1 MLLLRCRAKFAGT
14 VKLYHAH
21 EPGADKCSHVVHV
34 YAADSAVHA
43 RRPPVRKARGPMQA
57 LTSVARG
64 SLYEAL
70 AAVALQPFGIAFR
83 VRGGA
88 GDKGVDLQG
97 SWPQTAL
104 SHLQLIAQCKSNE
117 SAVGSAA
124 LRELVAAVAHR
135 QQAVGDEHTMFTTG
149 VPVCSAPTARA
160 AVCGVFFAQAGFTR
174 EATHAAFQARSP
186 LLLAH
191 MSMNVLSNIAVKTNP
206 HGWHGADRLHH
217 PLSGGVGPPSSDHP
231 LPQEPRSASVSAVLH
246 SVSPN
251 RAFLAT
257 VPRVAFSAVRPSVPS
272 QLTPFADTAATAPL
286 DGRFADRREYTCA
299 IPLDGRLIHARLQ
312 NLVSCVWR

>member
-1 MLLLRCRAKFAGT
+1 
-14 VKLYHAH
+14 
-21 EPGADKCSHVVHV
+21 
-34 YAADSAVHA
+34 
-43 RRPPVRKARGPMQA
+43 MQA

-70 AAVALQPFGIAFR
+70 AAAAFQPFGVAFR

-97 SWPQTAL
+97 SWPQAAL

-124 LRELVAAVAHR
+124 LRELVAAVNHR
-135 QQAVGDEHTMFTTG
+135 QQAATVDQAMSTTG
-149 VPVCSAPTARA
+149 VPGRSAPATQ

-174 EATHAAFQARSP
+174 EATQAAFQARSP

-191 MSMNVLSNIAVKTNP
+191 MSMNVLSGVDVKTSA
-206 HGWHGADRLHH
+206 HGWCDADPLHD
-217 PLSGGVGPPSSDHP
+217 PLSAAPPSSDLP
-231 LPQEPRSASVSAVLH
+231 SPQEPRSASVSAVLH

-251 RAFLAT
+251 RTFLAT
-257 VPRVAFSAVRPSVPS
+257 FPRVAFSAVRPGAPM
-272 QLTPFADTAATAPL
+272 QLTASADAAATAHL
-286 DGRFADRREYTCA
+286 NGRFASGREYTCA
-299 IPLDGRLIHARLQ
+299 VPLQGRLVHARLQ
-312 NLVSCVWR
+312 NLVNCIWR